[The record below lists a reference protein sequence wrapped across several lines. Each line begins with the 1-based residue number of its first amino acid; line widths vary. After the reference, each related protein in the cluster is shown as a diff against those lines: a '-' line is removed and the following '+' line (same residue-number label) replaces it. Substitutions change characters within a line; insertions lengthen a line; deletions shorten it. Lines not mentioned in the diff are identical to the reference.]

1 MYGMKE
7 PYFSACIKGRH
18 AGKEQILYA
27 CMEKKKSL
35 YVFVYKVNFKCNV
48 HVWKA
53 ANLMY
58 MHKN

>member
-27 CMEKKKSL
+27 CMEKKSHYMYL
-35 YVFVYKVNFKCNV
+35 YIKLTSNV
-48 HVWKA
+48 
-53 ANLMY
+53 MY
-58 MHKN
+58 MYGKRQI